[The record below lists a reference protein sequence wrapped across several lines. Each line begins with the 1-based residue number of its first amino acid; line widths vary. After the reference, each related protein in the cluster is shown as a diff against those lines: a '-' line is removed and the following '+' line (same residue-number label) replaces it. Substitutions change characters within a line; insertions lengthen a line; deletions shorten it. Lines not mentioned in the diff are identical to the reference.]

1 MVDVKALNRRARW
14 LAPTI
19 AAAAVLGLVT
29 LAFAVFGGRHSPR
42 ASELSTGPSARR
54 IAVAIGSPAWRLTR
68 LRDEFG
74 TMTVL
79 PAPNPYDTATLT
91 FKANGVLDGND
102 GVNGNDARYEITRD
116 GYVVRGPVMGGGV
129 GLAGPADSPTARV
142 RGAIDACSTDLGA
155 HVTMA
160 VHANVMS
167 LRAGSRTLVLV
178 RAYPEPRH

>member
-1 MVDVKALNRRARW
+1 M
-14 LAPTI
+14 
-19 AAAAVLGLVT
+19 
-29 LAFAVFGGRHSPR
+29 H
-42 ASELSTGPSARR
+42 
-54 IAVAIGSPAWRLTR
+54 
-68 LRDEFG
+68 
-74 TMTVL
+74 
-79 PAPNPYDTATLT
+79 DTATLT

-116 GYVVRGPVMGGGV
+116 GYVCVAVMGGGV

-142 RGAIDACSTDLGA
+142 RGAIDVCSTDLGA